1 MNISPNSNTNME
13 NPNPGNTGPS
23 DDGMRSSDFTGAPV
37 PDYQQQKFQ
46 EQMNFYQSGI
56 QMVPNMT
63 IPQWLLVHLLLW
75 IPIVNIVMLII
86 WAVGTVGTGKDALVN
101 FSRAS
106 LIWMAIEVGI
116 SIVLVFAFWNL
127 ISWMVMTGF
136 NTSGYPV
143 YYHTS
148 P

>member
-46 EQMNFYQSGI
+46 EQMKFYQSGI

-63 IPQWLLVHLLLW
+63 IPQWLFVKFLLW

-116 SIVLVFAFWNL
+116 SIILVFAFGNL
-127 ISWMVMTGF
+127 ISWMVMTGL
-136 NTSGYPV
+136 NASGYPV
-143 YYHTS
+143 YY
-148 P
+148 